1 MHQRPSRS
9 IQLDDDMRFQ
19 RRSWAVERVGWT
31 VMGVAIVAAVLGIVL
46 RRAVERNYAG

>member
-19 RRSWAVERVGWT
+19 RRSWAVERAGWT
-31 VMGVAIVAAVLGIVL
+31 VMGVAIVPPLGIVL